1 MNQRPFATL
10 RAVVAEVYGI
20 TEANIGGR
28 RKERRYTYPRQM
40 LACAARELLGWSFP
54 RIGKEMGH
62 DHTSVIHSH
71 RQAMLRL
78 ESDELSQRRFRQIAN
93 EYARRMIMEKAA

>member
-1 MNQRPFATL
+1 MNHRPFATL
-10 RAVVAEVYGI
+10 RAVVAEVYCV
-20 TEANIGGR
+20 TEKDIKGR
-28 RKERRYTYPRQM
+28 QKWLKHTRPRQM

-71 RQAMLRL
+71 RQAMRRL

-93 EYARRMIMEKAA
+93 EYARRMIMGEAA

>member
-1 MNQRPFATL
+1 MTPRPFATL
-10 RAVVAEVYGI
+10 RAVVAEVYNV

-28 RKERRYTYPRQM
+28 RRERKYTYPRQM
-40 LACAARELLGWSFP
+40 LACAARELLGWSYS
-54 RIGKEMGH
+54 RIGREMGH

-78 ESDELSQRRFRQIAN
+78 ESDELARRRFRQIAN
-93 EYARRMIMEKAA
+93 EYARRMIMGEAA